1 MTPGTRLG
9 PYEIV
14 SLLGAGGMG
23 EVYRARDTR
32 LQREVAIKVL
42 PASLAHDAARRA
54 RFERETQ
61 AVAALSHANIL
72 AIFDT
77 GIHDDQLF
85 AVTELLDGETLR
97 DRLAGGAL
105 PMKAAIDIATQTAR
119 GLAAAHEKGIVHR
132 DLKPENVF
140 LVGNGQAKILDFGLA
155 TTSPTAS
162 QATQTLAA
170 MTEPGVVMGTVGYM
184 SPEQLRGQPLD
195 HRTDLFALGAVLY
208 EMLTGTRAFQGDTP
222 ADVASAVL
230 REEPPEMASRR
241 SDLPPALERIVRHC
255 LERHPADRFQ
265 SARDV
270 AFALEMLSG
279 SAVAATAPPQPT
291 AAPRVRFRTATIA
304 AACVAAGVLAGML
317 ITVASSRRRTDVP
330 TVAPE
335 RRPAPVLRTT
345 INLPA
350 DTPLALGSRLM
361 TVGFDSPAVALSPD
375 GSFLSYIS
383 RSGQGTAVSLVELK
397 TGLVRTL
404 AGTEGATHSF
414 FSPDSQQL
422 GFLTGDRVKRVAVLG
437 GATRTLCEAVRPT
450 LGRWTAD
457 DVVYF
462 SEEYGFAASR
472 VAAEGGRPERLQ
484 TLEVGF
490 VSDFLPDGKSILV
503 SARLGINTDHARVM
517 LVDLATGEGTTLV
530 PSGFGARIVARDHLL
545 FGRAGSLFA
554 ARFDASLK
562 RLTSDPVL
570 IADGVAMDSLFP
582 NLHAIASD
590 EGLLAF
596 ASGGNVAVGRP
607 ALVDRAGALEPLD
620 MPPQVYGV
628 LTLAPG
634 ARQFAVHVGDAVD
647 HIWIQNLDRPAGR
660 KLASPLNAGWPA
672 WSPDGRRVAVRA
684 WPVGR
689 GLEEASIEVWDA
701 EGAAPAQTLAESKGG
716 YPVSWSATTGF
727 IAAQMRTANDYAR
740 VKFFRQDGGSA
751 LEGFPGE
758 FPSLSPDGGWVAYG
772 SGETG
777 SSEIFIRSMPDGKIK
792 RQVSTG
798 GGIEPVW
805 SENGEL
811 FYRVGRRWFA
821 TRVATT
827 PELRWDPDP
836 PRVVFETDFVDTPGV
851 SYDVTN
857 DGQRLLVVR
866 PAGPAVVQGQISLI
880 VNWPGMLK

>member
-1 MTPGTRLG
+1 M
-9 PYEIV
+9 
-14 SLLGAGGMG
+14 
-23 EVYRARDTR
+23 
-32 LQREVAIKVL
+32 
-42 PASLAHDAARRA
+42 
-54 RFERETQ
+54 
-61 AVAALSHANIL
+61 
-72 AIFDT
+72 
-77 GIHDDQLF
+77 
-85 AVTELLDGETLR
+85 
-97 DRLAGGAL
+97 
-105 PMKAAIDIATQTAR
+105 
-119 GLAAAHEKGIVHR
+119 
-132 DLKPENVF
+132 
-140 LVGNGQAKILDFGLA
+140 
-155 TTSPTAS
+155 
-162 QATQTLAA
+162 
-170 MTEPGVVMGTVGYM
+170 
-184 SPEQLRGQPLD
+184 
-195 HRTDLFALGAVLY
+195 
-208 EMLTGTRAFQGDTP
+208 
-222 ADVASAVL
+222 
-230 REEPPEMASRR
+230 
-241 SDLPPALERIVRHC
+241 
-255 LERHPADRFQ
+255 
-265 SARDV
+265 
-270 AFALEMLSG
+270 
-279 SAVAATAPPQPT
+279 
-291 AAPRVRFRTATIA
+291 
-304 AACVAAGVLAGML
+304 
-317 ITVASSRRRTDVP
+317 
-330 TVAPE
+330 
-335 RRPAPVLRTT
+335 
-345 INLPA
+345 
-350 DTPLALGSRLM
+350 
-361 TVGFDSPAVALSPD
+361 
-375 GSFLSYIS
+375 
-383 RSGQGTAVSLVELK
+383 
-397 TGLVRTL
+397 RTL

-457 DVVYF
+457 NIVYF

-472 VAAEGGRPERLQ
+472 VAADGGRPERLL
-484 TLEVGF
+484 TLDIGF

-503 SARLGINTDHARVM
+503 SARLGINTDHAKVM

-530 PSGFGARIVARDHLL
+530 PSGFGARLAARDHLL

-562 RLTSDPVL
+562 RITSDPVL

-582 NLHAIASD
+582 NLHATASD

-620 MPPQVYGV
+620 MAPQVYGV
-628 LTLAPG
+628 LALAPN

-701 EGAAPAQTLAESKGG
+701 EGAAPAQTLAQSKGG
-716 YPVSWSATTGF
+716 YPVSWSATAGF

-751 LEGFPGE
+751 PEGFTGE
-758 FPSLSPDGGWVAYG
+758 FPSVSPDGRWVAYG

-777 SSEIFIRSMPDGKIK
+777 ASEIFIRSIDDGQVK

-805 SENGEL
+805 SEKGEL

-821 TRVATT
+821 TRVTTT

-851 SYDVTN
+851 SYDVSP
-857 DGQRLLVVR
+857 DGQRLLVVK
-866 PAGPAVVQGQISLI
+866 PAGPPVCTRPDFVDRELARDAEVMTAPDVSASSAAHGSSLRRLGHPERQILCACFPRYVTLSRINAELLRLDADDAFGHELLHRGSFI
-880 VNWPGMLK
+880 GREALHRLLPIGHRAIEVGVRSNR

>member
-1 MTPGTRLG
+1 MWT
-9 PYEIV
+9 V
-14 SLLGAGGMG
+14 AGAG
-23 EVYRARDTR
+23 V
-32 LQREVAIKVL
+32 VAGAL
-42 PASLAHDAARRA
+42 
-54 RFERETQ
+54 
-61 AVAALSHANIL
+61 AALLITMA
-72 AIFDT
+72 
-77 GIHDDQLF
+77 
-85 AVTELLDGETLR
+85 
-97 DRLAGGAL
+97 
-105 PMKAAIDIATQTAR
+105 
-119 GLAAAHEKGIVHR
+119 
-132 DLKPENVF
+132 
-140 LVGNGQAKILDFGLA
+140 
-155 TTSPTAS
+155 
-162 QATQTLAA
+162 
-170 MTEPGVVMGTVGYM
+170 
-184 SPEQLRGQPLD
+184 
-195 HRTDLFALGAVLY
+195 
-208 EMLTGTRAFQGDTP
+208 
-222 ADVASAVL
+222 
-230 REEPPEMASRR
+230 ASRW
-241 SDLPPALERIVRHC
+241 
-255 LERHPADRFQ
+255 
-265 SARDV
+265 
-270 AFALEMLSG
+270 G
-279 SAVAATAPPQPT
+279 
-291 AAPRVRFRTATIA
+291 AAPANPTTQPRQTPVVRT
-304 AACVAAGVLAGML
+304 
-317 ITVASSRRRTDVP
+317 S
-330 TVAPE
+330 
-335 RRPAPVLRTT
+335 

-361 TVGFDSPAVALSPD
+361 TVGFDNPAVALSPD
-375 GSFLSYIS
+375 GTYLSYIS
-383 RSGQGTAVSLVELK
+383 RSGQGTAVSLVELR
-397 TGLVRTL
+397 TGQVRTL

-450 LGRWTAD
+450 IGRWTAD
-457 DVVYF
+457 NTVYF

-472 VAAEGGRPERLQ
+472 VAADGGRPERLQ
-484 TLEVGF
+484 TLEIGF

-503 SARLGINTDHARVM
+503 SARLGINTDHAKVM

-530 PSGFGARIVARDHLL
+530 ASGFGARLAARDHLL

-582 NLHAIASD
+582 NLHAIVSD

-596 ASGGNVAVGRP
+596 ASGGNVAIGRP

-620 MPPQVYGV
+620 MAPQVYGV
-628 LTLAPG
+628 LALAPN

-647 HIWIQNLDRPAGR
+647 HIWVQNLDRPAGR

-701 EGAAPAQTLAESKGG
+701 EGAAPSQTLAQSKGG
-716 YPVSWSATTGF
+716 YPVSWSATTGL

-751 LEGFPGE
+751 PEGFTGE
-758 FPSLSPDGGWVAYG
+758 FPSMSPDGRWVAYG

-777 SSEIFIRSMPDGKIK
+777 ASEIFIRSIDGQVK

-821 TRVATT
+821 TRVTTT

-851 SYDVTN
+851 SYDVSP
-857 DGQRLLVVR
+857 DGKRLLVVK
-866 PAGPAVVQGQISLI
+866 PAGPPVVQGQISLI